1 MADKRHYRQFCGLAS
16 ALDVIGERWT
26 LLIVRELLLAPAR
39 FSEIQENLPGLGTNL
54 LSERLR
60 VLTEQGIIEALP
72 VEGDGR
78 GKQYRLTATGQHL
91 RAPLLMLSRWGMN
104 FLSEDD
110 AENGAARGAWGF
122 LAVQAMIHGRP
133 APSIDE
139 SYEFRVDDEVFHI
152 RVQDEEATAH
162 HGPANAPAIVVSTDA
177 RTFVRI
183 GAELLSPFDAV
194 ATGRLTIEGDEA
206 AIRRCSKFMGLT
218 APA

>member
-91 RAPLLMLSRWGMN
+91 HAPLLMLSRWGMN

-110 AENGAARGAWGF
+110 AETGAARSAWGF

-133 APSIDE
+133 APSINE

-152 RVQDEEATAH
+152 HVQDERATAH
-162 HGPANAPAIVVSTDA
+162 QGPANAPAIVVSTDA

-194 ATGRLTIEGDEA
+194 ATGRLTIEGDEG

-218 APA
+218 TPA